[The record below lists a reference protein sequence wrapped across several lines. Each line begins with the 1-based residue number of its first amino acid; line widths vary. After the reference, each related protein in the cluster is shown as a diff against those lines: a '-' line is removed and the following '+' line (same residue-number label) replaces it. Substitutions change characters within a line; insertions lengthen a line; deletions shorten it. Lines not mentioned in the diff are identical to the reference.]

1 MAKQPPKRPDATA
14 IPAADKG
21 EKLHKVL
28 ANLGFGSRRKME
40 QWIEGGRLKLDG
52 KVAKLGDRVRAEQ
65 TVRLDDKL
73 IAREPA
79 DQSPCVAVPQA
90 RERGLLAQ

>member
-1 MAKQPPKRPDATA
+1 MAKHPPKRPNAAA
-14 IPAADKG
+14 IPVADKG

-40 QWIEGGRLKLDG
+40 QWIEEGRLKLDG
-52 KVAKLGDRVRAEQ
+52 KVATLGDRVTAEQ

-73 IAREPA
+73 LTRERA
-79 DQSPCVAVPQA
+79 DQVRVLIYHKPV
-90 RERGLLAQ
+90 R

>member
-1 MAKQPPKRPDATA
+1 MAKQRPKQPPKRLNAAA

-21 EKLHKVL
+21 EKLQKVL

-40 QWIEGGRLKLDG
+40 QWIEEGRLKLDG
-52 KVAKLGDRVRAEQ
+52 KVATLGDRVTAEQ

-73 IAREPA
+73 LAREPA
-79 DQSPCVAVPQA
+79 DQVRV
-90 RERGLLAQ
+90 LLP